1 MPRTDVEF
9 RSLLAST
16 DVDVLPDSAIVE
28 DRGEY
33 VVVRTPS
40 NPGYHW
46 GNFLLFRQPP
56 QPGDRA
62 RWEAAFV
69 AEFGSDRDYWHCS
82 LCWEPSGAEGAAV
95 AEFLDGGGYE
105 ADRAVA
111 LVARPDELV
120 EHPRAN
126 RDVTVHVLDPDG
138 DVDTWRELIDLQVAA
153 REPAHAEAPYREFA
167 AQRMADRRER
177 FRAGDGAWLVAR
189 TGAGELA
196 ASCGI
201 VVTAG
206 RCRFQAVDTFEP
218 HRRQGIATRL
228 VYAAGRLAID
238 RFRADHLVIG
248 ADADYH
254 ALPLYESLGF
264 VVRERSLAVCWWPG
278 AARAGEHPDW
288 GDRARNAG

>member
-177 FRAGDGAWLVAR
+177 FRAAMGRGWWPARARASWRRAAGSWSPPGD
-189 TGAGELA
+189 A
-196 ASCGI
+196 ASRRSTRSSRI
-201 VVTAG
+201 AG
-206 RCRFQAVDTFEP
+206 R
-218 HRRQGIATRL
+218 
-228 VYAAGRLAID
+228 
-238 RFRADHLVIG
+238 
-248 ADADYH
+248 
-254 ALPLYESLGF
+254 ALPRGSCTPP
-264 VVRERSLAVCWWPG
+264 VASRSIVSVPTTS
-278 AARAGEHPDW
+278 
-288 GDRARNAG
+288 